1 MEILEREEKG
11 MQRVFK
17 TINDENFLN
26 LQREMDVQ
34 IYEAQKTPK
43 QVECEQGY
51 IKQILIN
58 LPKVKDKE
66 RILKAAREKREIIH
80 NETHEV
86 FSGFLN
92 RNFSDQ
98 ERM

>member
-17 TINDENFLN
+17 TITDENFLN

-43 QVECEQGY
+43 
-51 IKQILIN
+51 
-58 LPKVKDKE
+58 
-66 RILKAAREKREIIH
+66 
-80 NETHEV
+80 
-86 FSGFLN
+86 
-92 RNFSDQ
+92 
-98 ERM
+98 